1 MKLFKCS
8 KCGNIIYTI
17 NDKCEGITCCGEDVI
32 LLKANTV
39 DAAKEKH
46 VPVVKIENNI
56 VDINVGDIDHP
67 MTEEHYI
74 ECIIIETSK
83 GVRIN
88 NLNPEDKPH
97 TTFILEEDEE
107 LLNTYAYCNLHGLWK
122 A

>member
-8 KCGNIIYTI
+8 KCGNIIYAI
-17 NDKCEGITCCGEDVI
+17 NDKCEGITCCGEDVK
-32 LLKANTV
+32 LLKAGTV

-46 VPVVKIENNI
+46 IPVVSVNNNI
-56 VDINVGDIDHP
+56 VEVNVGEVDHP

-74 ECIIIETSK
+74 EFVVLETNK

-88 NLNPEDKPH
+88 HLTPNSKPH
-97 TTFILEEDEE
+97 TSFVLEDNEE
-107 LLNTYAYCNLHGLWK
+107 LISTYAYCNLHGLWK

>member
-1 MKLFKCS
+1 MKLFKCN
-8 KCGNIIYTI
+8 KCGNLIYTI
-17 NDKCEGITCCGEDVI
+17 NDKCDGITCCGEDVEE
-32 LLKANTV
+32 LVANTV

-46 VPVVKIENNI
+46 VPVVTINNNI
-56 VDINVGDIDHP
+56 VEVNVGEVDHP

-88 NLNPEDKPH
+88 NLTPEDKPH
-97 TTFILEEDEE
+97 TSFILEDNEE

-122 A
+122 S

>member
-1 MKLFKCS
+1 MKLFKCE

-32 LLKANTV
+32 LLEANTV

-46 VPVVKIENNI
+46 VPVVTKNNNI
-56 VDINVGDIDHP
+56 VEVNIGDVDHP
-67 MTEEHYI
+67 MTEDHYI
-74 ECIIIETSK
+74 EFVLLETNK

-88 NLNPEDKPH
+88 NLNPGEKPH
-97 TTFILEEDEE
+97 TSFILEEDEE

-122 A
+122 S

>member
-8 KCGNIIYTI
+8 RCGNIIYTI

>member
-1 MKLFKCS
+1 MKLFKCK

-74 ECIIIETSK
+74 TCIFVVN
-83 GVRIN
+83 G
-88 NLNPEDKPH
+88 
-97 TTFILEEDEE
+97 DEVTRVDLAPNDE
-107 LLNTYAYCNLHGLWK
+107 PRASFDVVSGTIYAYCNLHGLWK